1 MLFLVL
7 PCHSS
12 IGFCLLNEWSS
23 AEESVERKRLGLTGL
38 KISPLAFGC
47 SSYGSRDWMPWALS
61 EEDAQEHYKKAFE
74 VGFSF
79 FDTADSYST
88 GLSEEIL
95 GRAIQRFGTGRDRVV
110 IATKVFGATGPD
122 PNQRGL
128 SRKHIRHAIDDSL
141 RRLGT
146 DYIDLYQIHR
156 LDPDTRP
163 EELLLALDDIVRAGK
178 ALYLGASSM
187 HAWQFA
193 KLQALAKENGLTPF
207 VSMQNKYNL
216 LYREEEREMLPLCVT
231 DGIAVIP
238 YSPLA
243 RGLLAGSRRSG
254 TPRSMVVRDFT
265 RPQDEAVIDRVISL
279 SQDRNVKPAQIAL
292 AWLIGSPAVT
302 APIIGATKPHHIDDA
317 LAALNIHLTSEERAY
332 LEKPYT
338 PQQAQLD
345 RNETIAAGQT
355 ASSDVLHLIR

>member
-1 MLFLVL
+1 MEKK
-7 PCHSS
+7 S
-12 IGFCLLNEWSS
+12 
-23 AEESVERKRLGLTGL
+23 LGSTGL

-47 SSYGSRDWMPWALS
+47 SSYGSPDWMPWALS

-95 GRAIQRFGTGRDRVV
+95 GRALKRYGSGRDRVV

-122 PNQRGL
+122 ANQRGL

-146 DYIDLYQIHR
+146 DYVDLYQIHR
-156 LDPDTRP
+156 LDPATP
-163 EELLLALDDIVRAGK
+163 WEELLLALDDVVRAGK

-193 KLQALAKENGLTPF
+193 KLLALAKQNGLTPF
-207 VSMQNKYNL
+207 ISMQNKYNL
-216 LYREEEREMLPLCVT
+216 LYREEEREMLPLCRN

-243 RGLLAGSRRSG
+243 RGLLAGSRRND
-254 TPRSMVVRDFT
+254 TARSKVVRDFK
-265 RPQDEAVIDRVISL
+265 RPQDEQVIDRVISL
-279 SQDRNVKPAQIAL
+279 AQEKEVKPAQIAL
-292 AWLIGSPAVT
+292 AWLASSPAVT

-317 LAALNIHLTSEERAY
+317 VAALDIHLSADERAY
-332 LEKPYT
+332 LEEPYT
-338 PQQAQLD
+338 PQQVQLD
-345 RNETIAAGQT
+345 RNEAILPGQT
-355 ASSDVLHLIR
+355 ASADVLSLIR

>member
-1 MLFLVL
+1 M
-7 PCHSS
+7 
-12 IGFCLLNEWSS
+12 EK
-23 AEESVERKRLGLTGL
+23 KRLGSTGL
-38 KISPLAFGC
+38 KVSPLAFGC
-47 SSYGSRDWMPWALS
+47 SSYGSAEWMPWALS
-61 EEDAQEHYKKAFE
+61 EEEAQEHYKKAFE

-95 GRAIQRFGTGRDRVV
+95 GRALKRFGPGRDRVV

-122 PNQRGL
+122 SNQRGL

-141 RRLGT
+141 RRIGT

-156 LDPDTRP
+156 LDPDTP
-163 EELLLALDDIVRAGK
+163 WEELLLALDDVVRAGK

-193 KLQALAKENGLTPF
+193 KLQALAKANGLTPF

-216 LYREEEREMLPLCVT
+216 LYREEEREMLPLCVN

-243 RGLLAGSRRSG
+243 RGLLAGSRRNG
-254 TPRSMVVRDFT
+254 TARSKVVKDFT
-265 RPQDEAVIDRVISL
+265 RPEDEQVIDRVISL
-279 SQDRNVKPAQIAL
+279 AQEKNVKPAQIAL
-292 AWLIGSPAVT
+292 AWLAGSPAVT
-302 APIIGATKPHHIDDA
+302 APIIGATKQHHIDDA
-317 LAALNIHLTSEERAY
+317 LDALTIRLTSEERSY
-332 LEKPYT
+332 LEEPYT
-338 PQQAQLD
+338 PQLAQLD
-345 RNETIAAGQT
+345 RNETISAGQT
-355 ASSDVLHLIR
+355 ASNDVLEFIR

>member
-1 MLFLVL
+1 MRM
-7 PCHSS
+7 
-12 IGFCLLNEWSS
+12 E
-23 AEESVERKRLGLTGL
+23 KKKLGSTGL

-47 SSYGSRDWMPWALS
+47 SSYGSAEWMPWALS
-61 EEDAQEHYKKAFE
+61 EEDAQEHYRKAFE

-95 GRAIQRFGTGRDRVV
+95 GRALKRFGPGRDSVV
-110 IATKVFGATGPD
+110 IGTKAFGAMGPD
-122 PNQRGL
+122 ANQRGL

-146 DYIDLYQIHR
+146 DYVDLYQIHH
-156 LDPDTRP
+156 LDPDTP
-163 EELLLALDDIVRAGK
+163 WEELLLALDDVVRAGK

-216 LYREEEREMLPLCVT
+216 LYREEEREMLPLCVN

-243 RGLLAGSRRSG
+243 RGLLAGSRRSD
-254 TPRSMVVRDFT
+254 TARSRVVRDFT
-265 RPQDEAVIDRVISL
+265 RPQDEQVIDRVISL
-279 SQDRNVKPAQIAL
+279 AQQKDVKPAQIAL
-292 AWLIGSPAVT
+292 AWLTSSPAVT

-317 LAALNIHLTSEERAY
+317 VDALEIRLSKEDRVY
-332 LEKPYT
+332 LEEPYT

-345 RNETIAAGQT
+345 RNEAIIAGQT
-355 ASSDVLHLIR
+355 ASSDVLSLIR